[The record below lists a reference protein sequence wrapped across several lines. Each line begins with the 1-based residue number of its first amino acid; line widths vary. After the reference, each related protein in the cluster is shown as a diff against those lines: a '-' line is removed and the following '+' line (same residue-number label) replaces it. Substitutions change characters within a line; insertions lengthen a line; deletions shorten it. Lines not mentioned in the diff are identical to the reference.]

1 MTKITPTSVLTSGF
15 HVLLTIALGAFLLL
29 TAAVVIFKVA
39 DGMDSHARVEALG
52 PVKTGRVHIYEYQ
65 DYSRYTTGEGRQC
78 VFVNIDGEAP
88 RSSGN
93 CTKVVERV
101 DQWRSYAPEGKM
113 GNVERFLWSLLLFV
127 VFGTAAYLIAGIP
140 AHMVALALPPLM
152 GWVRLITIVMT
163 LPILILMIIFFS
175 SVWTFVPTYWM
186 TSDGWPVD
194 TQEVFIDRDNNMYTK
209 PSTLY
214 HWTKPDTGT
223 KLVEKVPQ

>member
-15 HVLLTIALGAFLLL
+15 HVLMTIALGAFMLLA
-29 TAAVVIFKVA
+29 AAVVIFKVA
-39 DGMDSHARVEALG
+39 DGMDSRARVEALG
-52 PVKTGRVHIYEYQ
+52 PVKTGRVHIHEYQ

-101 DQWRSYAPEGKM
+101 DHWRDYAPDSSM
-113 GNVERFLWSLLLFV
+113 GNVERFLWSVLVFV
-127 VFGTAAYLIAGIP
+127 VFGAAAYLIASIP
-140 AHMVALALPPLM
+140 AHMVALMLPPLM
-152 GWVRLITIVMT
+152 VWVRFITIVMS
-163 LPILILMIIFFS
+163 LPVLVFMAVFFS
-175 SVWTFVPTYWM
+175 SVWTHVPMYWM
-186 TSDGWPVD
+186 ASDGRPVD

-209 PSTLY
+209 PSTRY